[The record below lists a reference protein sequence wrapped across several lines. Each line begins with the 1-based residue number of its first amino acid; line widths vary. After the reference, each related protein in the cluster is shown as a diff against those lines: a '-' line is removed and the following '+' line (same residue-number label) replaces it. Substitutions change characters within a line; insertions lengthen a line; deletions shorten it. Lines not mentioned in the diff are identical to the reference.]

1 MRPPAAIQRGR
12 LYESKELRV
21 HWSRRRFGGC
31 PFGADGVLKSRACAE
46 DDPEHQR
53 EGAGLRL
60 VRDTEAGRY
69 LLTDAILSGD
79 DTPSAVGTAGKRGSG
94 KDLSFENSPSYDL
107 IGGDLAAHVGHQVE
121 VSGITS
127 DAKLNDSDTRSVAT
141 GSSQREKA
149 TLTVRSVKM
158 IAAMCPL
165 RLSDIPARVIEAR

>member
-1 MRPPAAIQRGR
+1 MN
-12 LYESKELRV
+12 
-21 HWSRRRFGGC
+21 RRSFVVSIGL
-31 PFGADGVLKSRACAE
+31 V
-46 DDPEHQR
+46 
-53 EGAGLRL
+53 AGLGVAL
-60 VRDTEAGRY
+60 SAQTASSNHGPVQKTIQSISVKVMGCVVRDTEAGRY

-121 VSGITS
+121 VTGITS

-165 RLSDIPARVIEAR
+165 RLPVIPARVIEAR